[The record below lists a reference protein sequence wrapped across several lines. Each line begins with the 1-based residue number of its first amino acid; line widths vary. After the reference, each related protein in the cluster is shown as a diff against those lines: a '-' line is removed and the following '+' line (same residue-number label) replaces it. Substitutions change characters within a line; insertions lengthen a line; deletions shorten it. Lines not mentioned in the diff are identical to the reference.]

1 MTVQAGFTDN
11 NYQPSQTT
19 ARRPASRKENINM
32 TTIPQNDTHL
42 TFATIDSHVR
52 AQAAMAPSQTKQSA
66 LDRLIARYGMIRPI
80 LVALEAIPLIP
91 PAWRA
96 GLVAFTTTADEV
108 TLAFQAPVL
117 IPDPANP
124 DFKAGKDQ

>member
-1 MTVQAGFTDN
+1 
-11 NYQPSQTT
+11 
-19 ARRPASRKENINM
+19 M
-32 TTIPQNDTHL
+32 TTIPQTDTHL

-52 AQAAMAPSQTKQSA
+52 AQAAIAPPQTKQSA
-66 LDRLIARYGMIRPI
+66 VDRLIARYSMIRPI

-108 TLAFQAPVL
+108 ALSFQTPVT
-117 IPDPANP
+117 IPDPVNP

>member
-1 MTVQAGFTDN
+1 
-11 NYQPSQTT
+11 
-19 ARRPASRKENINM
+19 M
-32 TTIPQNDTHL
+32 TTIPQTDTHL
-42 TFATIDSHVR
+42 TFATIDAHVR
-52 AQAAMAPSQTKQSA
+52 AQTATAAPQTKQSA
-66 LDRLIARYGMIRPI
+66 VDRLLARYGMIRPI

-108 TLAFQAPVL
+108 TLAFQAPGP